1 MYLLIQTVQISEN
14 NIRKKDRRSE
24 EKYLAW
30 SSEALD

>member
-14 NIRKKDRRSE
+14 NIRKKDRSE